1 MRRDFS
7 EVREWL
13 AWVIGVP
20 APWSVAQISEPEGNA
35 DVEITL
41 KHGGGDLQCPK
52 CERAVKR
59 HDGVWR
65 TWRDLDIHL
74 RKTTIKALVPRV
86 KCPEH
91 GVLTLPVPWADR
103 SSRFTA
109 HFEAAA
115 MELLKECSVSAAA
128 KRLGI
133 TWDQAAGVQERAVRR
148 GLERRNAAFPRR
160 IGVDETSF
168 RKRHR
173 YVTVVNDLDT
183 GAVLHVA
190 ETRSKAALDG
200 FFQGLGDEARK
211 GIGIVAMD
219 MHAPYIL
226 SAMEHTRA
234 QLAFDRFHVVQ
245 RLARAV
251 DQVRRGEQRSL
262 GEDAAELKG
271 TRHLWL
277 YGAAKL
283 KGERRDALDG
293 LARRYKRLGRAW
305 SIKQWA
311 SDLWTPA
318 SHEVVECAWREWL
331 SRVQRCRLRPM
342 VQAGRMVRK
351 HLLGIVNAVCEGVT
365 NARAESVNARI
376 QWMKRLANGYRSMER
391 FIMAIM
397 FHLGKLDMRPHAQIH
412 CTS

>member
-1 MRRDFS
+1 MKKDFS

-20 APWSVAQISEPEGNA
+20 APWSVAQISEPEGDA

-41 KHGGGDLQCPK
+41 KHGCGDLKCPK
-52 CERAVKR
+52 CECAVKR

-91 GVLTLPVPWADR
+91 GVLTLPVPWADKG
-103 SSRFTA
+103 SRFTA

-128 KRLGI
+128 KRLDL
-133 TWDQAAGVQERAVRR
+133 TWDQAAGIQERTVKR
-148 GLERRNAAFPRR
+148 GLERRDAAFPKR

-226 SAMEHTRA
+226 SAMEHTQA

-293 LARRYKRLGRAW
+293 LARRYKRLGRALEH
-305 SIKQWA
+305 QA
-311 SDLWTPA
+311 
-318 SHEVVECAWREWL
+318 VGV
-331 SRVQRCRLRPM
+331 RPM
-342 VQAGRMVRK
+342 DAG
-351 HLLGIVNAVCEGVT
+351 A
-365 NARAESVNARI
+365 A
-376 QWMKRLANGYRSMER
+376 
-391 FIMAIM
+391 
-397 FHLGKLDMRPHAQIH
+397 
-412 CTS
+412 